1 MVAKY
6 GETIPEKIL
15 DRIRAE
21 AELYEQMNV
30 FKNLDFAGKRKRKQK
45 TKRRNQSKKGIY
57 FKNKKQTKKQ
67 KKQTKKRRRNT
78 KQRI

>member
-21 AELYEQMNV
+21 AELYEY
-30 FKNLDFAGKRKRKQK
+30 
-45 TKRRNQSKKGIY
+45 IY
-57 FKNKKQTKKQ
+57 NFPFTYIKS
-67 KKQTKKRRRNT
+67 
-78 KQRI
+78 ISIFE